1 MLQFKLSICI
11 CTQVTMTNKW
21 KSCKIRVEWTTLTRL
36 EASFTA
42 ASWLCSSSPSSHSV
56 RARMPACT
64 SPHIS
69 NSRHR
74 SPTPESRA
82 AGGHVNTPAMSE
94 HRREQTFKIYAHTVL
109 HIKHILYNQAQ
120 KEAQG
125 YSCNQG
131 GILQTEM
138 VSKMCVVPTRNVKT
152 NDLLQMTL
160 KHSNVNNL

>member
-1 MLQFKLSICI
+1 
-11 CTQVTMTNKW
+11 
-21 KSCKIRVEWTTLTRL
+21 
-36 EASFTA
+36 
-42 ASWLCSSSPSSHSV
+42 
-56 RARMPACT
+56 
-64 SPHIS
+64 
-69 NSRHR
+69 
-74 SPTPESRA
+74 
-82 AGGHVNTPAMSE
+82 MSE
-94 HRREQTFKIYAHTVL
+94 HRREQTFKIYAHTAL

-125 YSCNQG
+125 YSWNQG